1 MSGNWT
7 AFALAFV
14 VALLAGV
21 ALRPAPAAPGTTH
34 APMKTEPV
42 KKEPAP
48 EPARARKGLLVD
60 LGNAHCPVMD
70 GETDGETFIEWNHMR
85 VGFCCAGCDARFLAD
100 PETLLDKAAPEWRE
114 VKKAIDAYLGAAP
127 EHKAHR
133 LQEIRARWNV
143 VREPEEG

>member
-1 MSGNWT
+1 MRENGI

-14 VALLAGV
+14 VALLAGL
-21 ALRPAPAAPGTTH
+21 ALRPAPAAPD
-34 APMKTEPV
+34 MKEHDRHEKEQE

-48 EPARARKGLLVD
+48 APAKTGLLVD

-70 GETDGETFIEWNHMR
+70 GEVNGESFIEWNHLR
-85 VGFCCAGCDARFLAD
+85 VGFCCAGCDARFLAN
-100 PETLLDKAAPEWRE
+100 PEKLLDKAAPEWRE
-114 VKKAIDAYLGAAP
+114 ARKAIEAYLDAPP

-133 LQEIRARWNV
+133 LEEIGARWKI